1 MDGIADPVDAGITSD
16 GLVLRI
22 DEDDLVVLVDTVLVD
37 PVGLKKEMED
47 ISNKISTGALTMTS
61 S

>member
-1 MDGIADPVDAGITSD
+1 MDSVADPVDAGITSD
-16 GLVLRI
+16 GLVLRV

-37 PVGLKKEMED
+37 PVGLKREWKTLAF
-47 ISNKISTGALTMTS
+47 KISGAALTTTS